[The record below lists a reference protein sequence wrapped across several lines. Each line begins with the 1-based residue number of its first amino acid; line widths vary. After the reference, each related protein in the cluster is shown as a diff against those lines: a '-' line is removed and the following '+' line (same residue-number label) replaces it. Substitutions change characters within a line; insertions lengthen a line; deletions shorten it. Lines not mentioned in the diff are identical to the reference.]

1 MLKWNLLA
9 ETRTPD
15 GCRLGLFEHD
25 SEYVLRVDG
34 RELMSNRRHASE
46 LRLGV
51 IGGLAAASPGRRVLI
66 GGLGLGFTLRGV
78 LAHAAPDTE
87 VVVAEL
93 MPEIITWNAR
103 SDWPLAADALADPRT
118 RVALGDVGARIAEAA
133 DGAVPRYDA
142 ILLDADNGTTPMM
155 TEGNRAL
162 YRTDGVRR
170 ARAALNPGGLIAY
183 WSAVPEPAF
192 EKLLRRE
199 GLKVETE
206 FVRAWGTGGPRHAI
220 MIARRGGAS
229 GPPTL
234 AHPGSRSAGSR
245 PRGSR

>member
-15 GCRLGLFEHD
+15 GSRLGLFEHD
-25 SEYVLRVDG
+25 GEYVLRVDG

-51 IGGLAAASPGRRVLI
+51 IGGLAAASPRRRVLI

-78 LAHAAPDTE
+78 LEHAAADAE
-87 VVVAEL
+87 VIVAEL
-93 MPEIITWNAR
+93 MPEIVTWNAR
-103 SDWPLAADALADPRT
+103 PDWPLAAEALADPRT
-118 RVALGDVGARIAEAA
+118 RVVVGDVGTRISEAA
-133 DGAVPRYDA
+133 AGHTPRYDA

-162 YRTDGVRR
+162 YRAEGVRR
-170 ARAALNPGGLIAY
+170 ARAALNPGGLVAY

-199 GLKVETE
+199 RLRVETE
-206 FVRAWGTGGPRHAI
+206 LVRAWGKGGPRHAI
-220 MIARRGGAS
+220 MIARRAPAS
-229 GPPTL
+229 NTQPPS
-234 AHPGSRSAGSR
+234 PPPPSR
-245 PRGSR
+245 PTSRAAPR